1 MLSLACISPYV
12 CFSSRRRHTR
22 CALVTGV
29 QTCALPISAQVPALV
44 EEAVDR
50 IEARPARHPAQ
61 QRRGNAAAVAAE
73 PVRIAL
79 LQALFQSEHG
89 KHWTAR
95 LTADCRRGATGRWRF
110 CGAAMTALPS
120 RSTDRKSTRLNS
132 SHK

>member
-1 MLSLACISPYV
+1 MQVPK
-12 CFSSRRRHTR
+12 R
-22 CALVTGV
+22 GV
-29 QTCALPISAQVPALV
+29 DEFESAQVPALV

-110 CGAAMTALPS
+110 CGAASTALPS
-120 RSTDRKSTRLNS
+120 RSTPGRPGTGQASPPIS
-132 SHK
+132 SHVPHYARPAAPHTGTR